1 MQLLEAALLP
11 LRFCDKMDSIINW
24 KPTEDIDSLIKAILE
39 CKKDLTKS
47 CFSKYGSAKI
57 IDFNVFASSKV
68 CDFLMMSELSKPPS
82 KEDGVVNTEWQ
93 KYVSNFELFK
103 LHKYKHV
110 DNETIRVITS
120 FDVDEGAY
128 KIWYGDVIFVEEV
141 EKDIVSSEASVEQ

>member
-1 MQLLEAALLP
+1 
-11 LRFCDKMDSIINW
+11 MDSIVKW
-24 KPTEDIDSLIKAILE
+24 RPSEDIESLVNSILE
-39 CKKDLTKS
+39 CKKDLTKF

-68 CDFLMMSELSKPPS
+68 CDFLMMSELSKPAS

-93 KYVSNFELFK
+93 KYVANFELFK

-128 KIWYGDVIFVEEV
+128 KIWYGDVIFVEEA
-141 EKDIVSSEASVEQ
+141 EKEIISLEASVEQ